1 MKSEAAYV
9 KKRKFMAGLQSVPFY
24 IFRIIPINRA
34 KVVFTCIEGTTGYT
48 CNPKYIAEYMIKENV
63 KCYPKGKNCLACK

>member
-34 KVVFTCIEGTTGYT
+34 KVVFTCIEGTTG
-48 CNPKYIAEYMIKENV
+48 C
-63 KCYPKGKNCLACK
+63 